1 MNDRR
6 EPKFSAGIWAFTSCI
21 DRFATMGYRDEL
33 SLEEKVALGGR
44 TKGLDGLILQYPA
57 VVTDE
62 NADQAAQLMKDE
74 GLEVAAVDASLFNRH
89 FQQGAFTNPDPKIR
103 REAIDLAKRTVDMAE
118 RMGTE
123 YAGIWLGQDGYDYL
137 FQYNYNDLW
146 KYELDALAEVAAH
159 NPHIKICVEYKIR
172 EPRMYL
178 TIATVGKSLHMCHVI
193 GAENL
198 GVTMDVGHCFMA
210 RENPAET
217 VALLMQ
223 NKKLFSAHFNDT
235 FGVDDD
241 DMIAG
246 SVHLWHILEMIMYL
260 EDVGYDGWWGLDY
273 FPYREDISRAAEIS
287 IANLK
292 GLHEWSKR
300 IDRAKLRELQQGDA
314 SDTQQYLHELFLSP
328 REVLVGR

>member
-159 NPHIKICVEYKIR
+159 GVEEVLAVLGGAR
-172 EPRMYL
+172 QRDRRRRRRTPRRRS
-178 TIATVGKSLHMCHVI
+178 G
-193 GAENL
+193 
-198 GVTMDVGHCFMA
+198 
-210 RENPAET
+210 
-217 VALLMQ
+217 
-223 NKKLFSAHFNDT
+223 
-235 FGVDDD
+235 
-241 DMIAG
+241 
-246 SVHLWHILEMIMYL
+246 
-260 EDVGYDGWWGLDY
+260 
-273 FPYREDISRAAEIS
+273 
-287 IANLK
+287 
-292 GLHEWSKR
+292 
-300 IDRAKLRELQQGDA
+300 
-314 SDTQQYLHELFLSP
+314 SP
-328 REVLVGR
+328 RSARSRRWPS